1 MRIFALE
8 SSCDETAAALFDPE
22 SGLAGEWIYSQIAL
36 HEKHGGVVPELA
48 AREHLRH
55 FAPLIE
61 RVRGERISAVAVTR
75 GPGLAPCLA
84 LGVAAAKALAMA
96 WDVPLL
102 GVNHL
107 RGHVWSPFIPLHA
120 SEVEPDRRARS
131 SLRGI
136 SGSNS
141 DRAQASPPSFVQAS
155 EGRPSAP
162 DWAADCFPHLALLVS
177 GGHTQLAAVGADRAV
192 HPISSTR
199 DDAAGE
205 ALDKG
210 AKLMAL
216 GYPGGPLVEKMAAGG
231 DPAAFDFPRGLDR
244 KGELDFSFSGLK
256 TSLRYTL
263 EKLGPVEAQRRLA
276 DLCASYQEAVVDAL
290 AQKTAAALSGGEFK
304 SLGLSGGVARNGPLR
319 ARLEALCRRHGL
331 RFLPVQPDHAGD
343 NAAMIA
349 FAAWMDPAGTVEVG
363 LELGIEPSL
372 GLVERD

>member
-1 MRIFALE
+1 MIFALE

-22 SGLAGEWIYSQIAL
+22 VGLKGEWIYSQIAL

-55 FAPLIE
+55 FGPLIE
-61 RVRGERISAVAVTR
+61 KANNDPAITSVAVTC

-84 LGVAAAKALAMA
+84 LGVAAAKALSLA
-96 WDVPLL
+96 WEKPLA

-120 SEVEPDRRARS
+120 ASPSNFAARS
-131 SLRGI
+131 
-136 SGSNS
+136 
-141 DRAQASPPSFVQAS
+141 
-155 EGRPSAP
+155 
-162 DWAADCFPHLALLVS
+162 AACFPHLSLLVS
-177 GGHTQLAAVGADRAV
+177 GGHTLLAAVEADRSIEL
-192 HPISSTR
+192 ISSTR

-210 AKLMAL
+210 AKLLGL

-231 DPAAFDFPRGLDR
+231 KVDAFDFPRGLDR
-244 KGELDFSFSGLK
+244 RGELDFSFSGLK
-256 TSLRYTL
+256 TSLRYTI
-263 EKLGPVEAQRRLA
+263 EKLGPAGAQGRMA

-290 AQKTAAALSGGEFK
+290 AQKASAVLGSGRFK

-319 ARLEALCRRHGL
+319 ARLAAISAKARVE
-331 RFLPVQPDHAGD
+331 FLPVHPDHSGD

-349 FAAWMDPAGTVEVG
+349 FAAWMDPSGTNQSG
-363 LELGIEPSL
+363 LDLGIEPSL
-372 GLVERD
+372 GL

>member
-22 SGLAGEWIYSQIAL
+22 SGLVGEWIYSQIAL

-61 RVRGERISAVAVTR
+61 RVRGEPISAVAVTR

-84 LGVAAAKALAMA
+84 LGVAAAKALALA
-96 WDVPLL
+96 WNVPLL

-107 RGHVWSPFIPLHA
+107 RGHVWSPFIPLYDP
-120 SEVEPDRRARS
+120 EVERVVANA
-131 SLRGI
+131 L
-136 SGSNS
+136 
-141 DRAQASPPSFVQAS
+141 AW
-155 EGRPSAP
+155 AP
-162 DWAADCFPHLALLVS
+162 DCFPHLALLVS
-177 GGHTQLAAVGADRAV
+177 GGHTQLAAVGADRTIR
-192 HPISSTR
+192 PISSTR

-216 GYPGGPLVEKMAAGG
+216 GYPGGPWVEKVAAGG
-231 DPAAFDFPRGLDR
+231 NPTAFEFPRGLDR

-290 AQKTAAALSGGEFK
+290 AQKTAAALAAGEFK

-319 ARLEALCRRHGL
+319 ARLEALCRRQGV
-331 RFLPVQPDHAGD
+331 RFLPVQPDHSGD

-349 FAAWMDPAGTVEVG
+349 FAAWMDPAGTVNVG

-372 GLVERD
+372 GL